1 MLSINNGQKKD
12 KKNKGGT
19 GSEYF
24 DYRYGVGEAKSMMKR
39 YGIEGAEM
47 GNLVWV
53 ASSVL
58 LMMSK
63 KTLLMQ

>member
-1 MLSINNGQKKD
+1 MGKKD

-24 DYRYGVGEAKSMMKR
+24 DYRYGVGEAKHMMKR
-39 YGIEGAEM
+39 YGVEGAEM
-47 GNLVWV
+47 GNLNLV

-58 LMMSK
+58 LKTSK
-63 KTLLMQ
+63 KILLMQ